1 MTRWAAS
8 SGLVTGP
15 PPVELDAA
23 GAVDGWN
30 DAGAADG
37 AADAGPPGTGA
48 PADAEQAARTAGTA
62 RRTAR
67 SGRVGIFM
75 SQRR

>member
-8 SGLVTGP
+8 SGLVTA

-23 GAVDGWN
+23 GADDGSTDAGAS
-30 DAGAADG
+30 DAGAAD
-37 AADAGPPGTGA
+37 AAPPGTGA
-48 PADAEQAARTAGTA
+48 PADAEHAASPA
-62 RRTAR
+62 RKTAR
-67 SGRVGIFM
+67 STRFRIFM